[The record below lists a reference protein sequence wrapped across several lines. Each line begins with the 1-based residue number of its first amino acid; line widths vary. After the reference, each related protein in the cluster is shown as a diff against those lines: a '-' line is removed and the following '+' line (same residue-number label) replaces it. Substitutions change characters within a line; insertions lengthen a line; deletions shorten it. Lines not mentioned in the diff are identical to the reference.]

1 MRQANQHQPYWR
13 EQETAPDPEE
23 AQFHERHAHLAD
35 RVHDFVMQV
44 VILGLIGLV
53 LIQTLN
59 LSGPFRATTNLVEA
73 LEGVP
78 WSQVTTWSK
87 SATASRLISVTVMLM
102 NQGRAPGARLL
113 VDNQPLGT
121 FTSDRLTVQVQ
132 PGQALTVDG
141 GFTKGP
147 LVFRV
152 VGAAGL
158 ASGLLGVEVTTRGNQ
173 RPLGVVKRSD

>member
-1 MRQANQHQPYWR
+1 MREAKQQQPDWR
-13 EQETAPDPEE
+13 DQERAPDPEE
-23 AQFHERHAHLAD
+23 AQFHERHARLSD
-35 RVHDFVMQV
+35 RVHDFVMQL
-44 VILGLIGLV
+44 VILGLIGLM

-59 LSGPFRATTNLVEA
+59 LSGRFRAATNLVEA

-87 SATASRLISVTVMLM
+87 SAAAVRLFPVTVMLM

-113 VDNQPLGT
+113 VDNQPFGT

-141 GFTKGP
+141 GSVKGP

-152 VGAAGL
+152 VKAAGL

-173 RPLGVVKRSD
+173 RPLGVVTRAD